1 MRTNH
6 DLLSLELRWPEAQ
19 DMKRRLYLFLDA
31 TTTGPAHG
39 LVKTMVVVG
48 FVSRFKLSQE
58 YDTMRGMDRTV
69 ASQRIMNPEASQTKE
84 QSKLQLPIC
93 EATVDECET
102 RYQVGHHQQDDG
114 FEDPHQSEGHRR
126 NAH

>member
-1 MRTNH
+1 
-6 DLLSLELRWPEAQ
+6 
-19 DMKRRLYLFLDA
+19 MKRRLYLILDA

-39 LVKTMVVVG
+39 LVKTMVMVG
-48 FVSRFKLSQE
+48 FVSRLELSQE

-84 QSKLQLPIC
+84 QSRLQLPIC

-102 RYQVGHHQQDDG
+102 RYQTKWDTTSKMTALKILISPKVTGEKFTGAEYEQD
-114 FEDPHQSEGHRR
+114 E
-126 NAH
+126 N